1 MKLDRA
7 QVEKIALLAR
17 LDLTAAETETLST
30 QLSNILNYVDDL
42 KSLDTSNVPPTAH
55 AGPVRT
61 PLREDVPHACL
72 DVEDALRNAPDR
84 GGDAFRVPR
93 IIE

>member
-17 LDLTAAETETLST
+17 LKLTDDELVRLGGE
-30 QLSNILNYVDDL
+30 LSNILTHVDEL
-42 KSLDTSNVPPTAH
+42 SALDTSNVAPTAH
-55 AGPVRT
+55 VGPVTT
-61 PLREDVPHACL
+61 PLREDVPHNTL
-72 DVEDALRNAPDR
+72 PIEEALRNAPDSK
-84 GGDAFRVPR
+84 GNAFRVPR

>member
-17 LDLTAAETETLST
+17 LKLTDPEIERLSGE
-30 QLSNILNYVDDL
+30 LSNILTYVDEL
-42 KSLDTSNVPPTAH
+42 ATLDTSNVAPTAH
-55 AGPVRT
+55 VGPVTT
-61 PLREDVPHACL
+61 PLREDVPHQTL
-72 DVEDALRNAPDR
+72 PIEEALRNAPESK
-84 GGDAFRVPR
+84 GSAFRVPR